1 MLIRTPRVMT
11 DFDPSDPYDA
21 ASAWC
26 CFFICDTCSA
36 DLEFTS
42 DHQPGL
48 NYYHEQGQRA
58 KADGWYVADES
69 TNTDPRYVLRCSR
82 CARAAGLTLPPRD
95 LRVRPNGSVLT
106 CGLTAR
112 PGELPGA

>member
-1 MLIRTPRVMT
+1 MT

-36 DLEFTS
+36 DFDFKSAHEM
-42 DHQPGL
+42 GL

-58 KADGWYVADES
+58 KADGWYVRDDS
-69 TNTDPRYVLRCSR
+69 TKEAPRYILRCPQ
-82 CARAAGLTLPPRD
+82 CTRASGLTLPPPEF
-95 LRVRPNGSVLT
+95 RVEPNDAVLAI
-106 CGLTAR
+106 CSLTAR
-112 PGELPGA
+112 PGELSGA

>member
-1 MLIRTPRVMT
+1 MT
-11 DFDPSDPYDA
+11 NFDPSDPYDA

-26 CFFICDTCSA
+26 CFFICDTCGA
-36 DLEFTS
+36 DMDFTS
-42 DHQPGL
+42 AHPFGL

-69 TNTDPRYVLRCSR
+69 TNEGTRYVLGCPQ
-82 CARAAGLTLPPRD
+82 CARTSGLTLPPRD
-95 LRVRPNGSVLT
+95 LRVRPTDTVLII

-112 PGELPGA
+112 PGELPGPQ

>member
-1 MLIRTPRVMT
+1 MT

-26 CFFICDTCSA
+26 CFFICDTCGA
-36 DLEFTS
+36 DMDFTS
-42 DHQPGL
+42 AHPFGL

-69 TNTDPRYVLRCSR
+69 TNEGTRYVLGCPQ
-82 CARAAGLTLPPRD
+82 CARTSGLTLPPRD
-95 LRVRPNGSVLT
+95 LRVRPTDTVLII

-112 PGELPGA
+112 PGELPGPQ